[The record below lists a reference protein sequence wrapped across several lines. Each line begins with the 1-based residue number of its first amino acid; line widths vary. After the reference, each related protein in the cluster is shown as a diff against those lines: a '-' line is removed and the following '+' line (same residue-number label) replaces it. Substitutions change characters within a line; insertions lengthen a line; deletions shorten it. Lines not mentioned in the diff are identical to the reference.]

1 MRAMH
6 EFVMPS
12 LGADMESGTFVEWL
26 VRPGEPVR
34 RGQVV
39 CVVETQKGA
48 VEVEIWESGTVERLV
63 AEPGQTIPVGGVMAI
78 IAAEEAVTAPVTPV
92 TPVTPV
98 APVAEGREAEKGMQ
112 VAPVAAGARLRRQS
126 RRMVPGTP
134 RRGDEAAATRTAGG
148 HIAASAGE
156 RSTPM
161 THGRVKATPAARRR
175 AAELGIE
182 LAGVAPGGA
191 GGVVRLSDVERRAG
205 AASGAAVGATW
216 ERRPPGEAW
225 GKAPGELSGG
235 IPGELAGKVSGEVPG
250 EVPLEAPGEVRGR
263 PARAPEPA
271 VSDAR
276 KAAMREAIAAAMA
289 RSNRDIPHYYLGTTI
304 DVEAALAWLEARN
317 EGLPV
322 AERALFAVPLLRAV
336 VRALADVPALNGWC
350 VEGRFEAVPS
360 VNLGVAIALR
370 GGGLVT
376 PALRDA
382 GRLGFAELSARLRD
396 LLARARG
403 GRLRSSELSDTTITV
418 TNLGDLGVETVYGV
432 IYPPQVALVG
442 FGRITER
449 PWAQDGKLWVAR
461 TVRATL
467 AADHRVTDGAV
478 GARFL
483 ARLAGYLHEPETLWT
498 D

>member
-1 MRAMH
+1 MRVMH

-26 VRPGEPVR
+26 VQPGETVR

-48 VEVEIWESGTVERLV
+48 VEVEIWESGIVERLV

-78 IAAEEAVTAPVTPV
+78 IAAEEEATATAPAA
-92 TPVTPV
+92 PV
-98 APVAEGREAEKGMQ
+98 APVVRVAEGREAGKGMQ

-126 RRMVPGTP
+126 RRMAPGMRP
-134 RRGDEAAATRTAGG
+134 RDDEAATTLTAGG
-148 HIAASAGE
+148 HIATSAGE

-161 THGRVKATPAARRR
+161 TRERVKATPAARRR

-191 GGVVRLSDVERRAG
+191 GGVVRLGDVERLAS
-205 AASGAAVGATW
+205 AASGAVVGAK
-216 ERRPPGEAW
+216 RQGRPSGKAWGEAS
-225 GKAPGELSGG
+225 GELPSTV
-235 IPGELAGKVSGEVPG
+235 LGKVSVEVPG
-250 EVPLEAPGEVRGR
+250 TLPAKTPGEVRGKPTR
-263 PARAPEPA
+263 EPA
-271 VSDAR
+271 PAVTDAR
-276 KAAMREAIAAAMA
+276 KAAMRDAIAAAMA

-396 LLARARG
+396 LLMRARS
-403 GRLRSSELSDTTITV
+403 GRLRSSELTDTTITV

-442 FGRITER
+442 FGRVTER

-483 ARLAGYLHEPETLWT
+483 ARLAGYLHEPETLWA